1 MEDVMVMVYTVME
14 CQIQKAVEDA
24 LLNLNDIETTPFSM
38 NGNIVKEMEESDNF
52 LMANSVTV
60 SVSA

>member
-1 MEDVMVMVYTVME
+1 MVMVYTVME